1 MSDDRELSIGKIS
14 ELTTG
19 SSGDFKEK
27 VSKMNLTLNDLRAL
41 KEAESSGKNRD
52 EIIEFIDRQITEEN
66 VSAYLGLADNDVG
79 ELSDLINEIERVE
92 DIEHFHEENIDI
104 DQDKLID
111 LVGGTVN
118 ELKSFV
124 NDNPLTAEQLEN
136 VLNAEQRVKNR
147 KTAKS
152 FLEKKIKK
160 REVGQDMEKAHEDLK
175 ELKDDLEKVRED
187 EGLNVEKNS
196 EEENTE
202 SEEPGDESESEAD
215 EDDEESDEDDSEDEE
230 PEEEKEEGES
240 SEQNSEDS
248 EADEEQQGDEAS
260 EDSDEEESDENEEDS
275 EKEQDEKS
283 EDEEDEPDS
292 DEEESSKKRELA
304 EELELD
310 MSDEELENFSVKD
323 LEKIKSEK
331 EHREHLIEK
340 LSDQGMEEED
350 LRNSST
356 EDLEKI
362 AESVDQK
369 EESKEEHE
377 EMREEAEEDLE
388 MLMGAVRW
396 DGEDEEKDDG
406 KSTKEKIEDLKSN
419 IREKLS
425 RSNKD
430 NDGEGSGINADRVSE
445 ILDQYR
451 ELEDEEASIKTAH
464 IMKGFLE
471 RTLELEREMTYK
483 ELAETMP
490 TEDDS
495 MQSLAEFFLKLHRE
509 QYTGRFDVDDPN
521 EIIDVCEEVIQKM
534 S

>member
-1 MSDDRELSIGKIS
+1 MSEDRELSIGKIS

-27 VSKMNLTLNDLRAL
+27 VNEMDLTLNDLRAL

-52 EIIEFIDRQITEEN
+52 DVLEFIDRQITEEN

-92 DIEHFHEENIDI
+92 DIEHFDEENIDI

-111 LVGGTVN
+111 LVGGTVD
-118 ELKSFV
+118 ELKAFV

-136 VLNAEQRVKNR
+136 VLNAEQRVKDR

-152 FLEKKIKK
+152 FLEKKIQK
-160 REVGQDMEKAHEDLK
+160 RQVGQDMKKAHEDLE
-175 ELKDDLEKVRED
+175 ELKQDLSKVRED
-187 EGLNVEKNS
+187 EGLEIKD
-196 EEENTE
+196 ENE
-202 SEEPGDESESEAD
+202 QSDEDGSGESESEEGSKDDDTEESGDDEVEEKEDSQDNDEEDGQEENDEEGEVEQSEED
-215 EDDEESDEDDSEDEE
+215 EDEKESEEHESEEQEE
-230 PEEEKEEGES
+230 PEE
-240 SEQNSEDS
+240 
-248 EADEEQQGDEAS
+248 DEAS
-260 EDSDEEESDENEEDS
+260 NSEKKEEDEDEQSDEER
-275 EKEQDEKS
+275 
-283 EDEEDEPDS
+283 
-292 DEEESSKKRELA
+292 KRELA
-304 EELELD
+304 NELELE
-310 MSDEELENFSVKD
+310 MSDEELENFSVED

-331 EHREHLIEK
+331 EHREDLIEK
-340 LSDQGMEEED
+340 LAGQGMEEEE

-362 AESVDQK
+362 AQSIDEQ

-396 DGEDEEKDDG
+396 DEESEEEDSG

-419 IREKLS
+419 IRDKLS
-425 RSNKD
+425 RSNGG
-430 NDGEGSGINADRVSE
+430 GEESPGINADRVSE

-451 ELEDEEASIKTAH
+451 ELDDEEASIKTAH

-490 TEDDS
+490 TEDES
-495 MQSLAEFFLKLHRE
+495 MKSLAEFFLKLNRE
-509 QYTGRFDVDDPN
+509 QYTGKFDVNDSN
-521 EIIDVCEEVIQKM
+521 EIIDTCEEVIQKM